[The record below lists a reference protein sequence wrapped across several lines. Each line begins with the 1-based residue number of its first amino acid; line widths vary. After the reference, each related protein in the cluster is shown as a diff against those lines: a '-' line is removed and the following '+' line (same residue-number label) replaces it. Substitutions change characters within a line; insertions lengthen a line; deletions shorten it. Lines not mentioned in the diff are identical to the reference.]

1 MSLKNTQE
9 LEEARAEIEKL
20 TALVSDYQV
29 QTKKMNEQIMSLN
42 NENEKLNVE
51 NVKLDAENATLVKS
65 LETKCLEL
73 LKSKSSPKVVVTAPS
88 TTRPV
93 VYCTPSSTAS
103 TVSIPVKR
111 ASKISFVDANPD
123 VKKQLRWDCFCRGLD
138 KWFLPVSVGVVI
150 IYAIW
155 RCLVV

>member
-93 VYCTPSSTAS
+93 VSFATSTS
-103 TVSIPVKR
+103 PTVSVPVKR
-111 ASKISFVDANPD
+111 ASKMSFFDANPAL
-123 VKKQLRWDCFCRGLD
+123 KKELRWEYFWSFID
-138 KWFLPVSVGVVI
+138 KWLFPVSVVAVFL
-150 IYAIW
+150 YALW
-155 RCLVV
+155 RCFV